1 MNTQMKKFQFL
12 TKIVHSIM
20 IKATEL
26 DVLIADD
33 VRVGSPSFLILIQ
46 KVTGRKESTF
56 SSK

>member
-1 MNTQMKKFQFL
+1 MQMKKFQLL

-33 VRVGSPSFLILIQ
+33 VRVGSPSFLVLIQ
-46 KVTGRKESTF
+46 KVTGKKESTLR
-56 SSK
+56 SK

>member
-1 MNTQMKKFQFL
+1 MKKFQFL

-33 VRVGSPSFLILIQ
+33 VRVGSPPFLILIQ
-46 KVTGRKESTF
+46 KVTGKKENTF
-56 SSK
+56 S